1 MLTFL
6 IIGVVISCIIFIV
19 SLLQGKTLAAAGAA
33 FMDFLLFAAETLF
46 TMIEKITELL
56 P

>member
-6 IIGVVISCIIFIV
+6 IIGVIVSAIIFVV

-33 FMDFLLFAAETLF
+33 FMEFFLFAAEPLF
-46 TMIEKITELL
+46 TMIEKFMELL
-56 P
+56 S